1 MTTGVFQAVRAIGTE
16 FAMRLWWPAFYAFVL
31 IAIVGVGLLI
41 WLTSLNAWW
50 WLLALPIGIGLS
62 VAAVLLTVF
71 FLLIRYVR
79 PDRTSS
85 QKRQVQQ
92 FVDKLA
98 LLQELSGTPK
108 FIILFRTVRSIAAP
122 RSDSYLKDLV
132 STKDLKTDFM
142 EIARSFDT

>member
-16 FAMRLWWPAFYAFVL
+16 FAMRLWWPSFYAFVL

-41 WLTSLNAWW
+41 WLTSLNPWW
-50 WLLALPIGIGLS
+50 WLLALPIGIGVS

>member
-16 FAMRLWWPAFYAFVL
+16 FAMRLWWPVFYTTIA

-62 VAAVLLTVF
+62 VAAVLLTI
-71 FLLIRYVR
+71 FLFLIRYVR
-79 PDRTSS
+79 PDRTRS
-85 QKRQVQQ
+85 QKQQVRK
-92 FVDKLA
+92 FVDKFA

-122 RSDSYLKDLV
+122 RSDSYLRDLA